1 MITLLAPYSHHTP
14 GHITPQTQPAQTQVT
29 NPSPASS
36 AVLAPRETLDLKTS
50 SDLQLKRKP
59 LIDLSPEV
67 TGGVRRGGLS
77 AGAVAGVAT
86 IGLVLAKVSDKS
98 GYLVGTAL
106 GGPHAGMVI
115 GGVVAK
121 YTDNKWAGAAL
132 GATLGATVYGGA
144 FALGSGLSKRHTIAG
159 AITGGVLGA
168 VSGYAANTS
177 GW

>member
-1 MITLLAPYSHHTP
+1 
-14 GHITPQTQPAQTQVT
+14 
-29 NPSPASS
+29 
-36 AVLAPRETLDLKTS
+36 
-50 SDLQLKRKP
+50 
-59 LIDLSPEV
+59 
-67 TGGVRRGGLS
+67 
-77 AGAVAGVAT
+77 
-86 IGLVLAKVSDKS
+86 LVLAKVSDKS

-132 GATLGATVYGGA
+132 GATMGATVYGGA

-159 AITGGVLGA
+159 VITGGVLGA